1 MFSEHYII
9 RHLKD
14 QGRDRQRERSQAKK
28 TVIDFIHS
36 SFNKLFFLYL
46 ICVSVLGT
54 RDTATNKT
62 SKVLILMEGNS
73 NKEKTHS
80 GEEYLML
87 WRYVHI
93 LTSYK
98 CYV

>member
-14 QGRDRQRERSQAKK
+14 QGRDRQRERSQAKR

-36 SFNKLFFLYL
+36 SFNKLFFFCILYVS
-46 ICVSVLGT
+46 VSVLST

-87 WRYVHI
+87 WRYVI
-93 LTSYK
+93 S
-98 CYV
+98 